1 MRRVRNI
8 LSIEFYL
15 SIFVSLMIVILF
27 ENDILLSGEW
37 AADKPCEFT
46 VLSVMEL
53 LTIITIPL
61 SLRLFKFKRVNR
73 DLTTSDNREIQL
85 TKWGLIRLSMLCF
98 PMLINTLF
106 YYLFMNVA
114 FGYMGIILFLCLFF
128 IVPTTDRC
136 IEETTLKEE

>member
-37 AADKPCEFT
+37 AADKPCE
-46 VLSVMEL
+46 
-53 LTIITIPL
+53 
-61 SLRLFKFKRVNR
+61 RVNR

-85 TKWGLIRLSMLCF
+85 TKWGVIRLSMLCF
-98 PMLINTLF
+98 PMLVNTLF